1 MLSVIIPIY
10 NEEKYIHNC
19 LQSIINQD
27 YDKEDLEVLFVDG
40 LSNDATRTIIL
51 QYAQQYFY
59 IHLLDNPHRI
69 VPYAMNTGIENA
81 KGDIIMRLDAHTS
94 YDKQYFSTLTKYLYE
109 YHADNIGCVCRTDV
123 LNKTPKSTAICAV
136 LQHPF
141 GVGNSSFRTGTQH
154 MMEVD
159 TVPFGC
165 FRRDVFDRFG
175 LYNTLL
181 VRNQDIELNKRIRNG
196 GGKILLIPEALCTYY
211 ARETFSGIAKN
222 NYLNGLW
229 NLLTVKITQQFSSLS
244 LRHFIPLLFL
254 LSLILPLIG
263 FVFYKPLIL
272 LSIISLCLYLTFL
285 CITCISISLHKKCHF
300 GYLLQ
305 AFIVIHFSYAIG
317 SLAGI
322 FKNIKHE

>member
-27 YDKEDLEVLFVDG
+27 YDKDDLEVLFVDG

-51 QYAQQYFY
+51 QYAQQYSY

-69 VPYAMNTGIENA
+69 VPYAMNTGIANA

-123 LNKTPKSTAICAV
+123 LRRTPKSTAICEV

-141 GVGNSSFRTGTQH
+141 GVGNSSFRTGTDRIT
-154 MMEVD
+154 ETD

-196 GGKILLIPEALCTYY
+196 GGKILLIPETLCTYY